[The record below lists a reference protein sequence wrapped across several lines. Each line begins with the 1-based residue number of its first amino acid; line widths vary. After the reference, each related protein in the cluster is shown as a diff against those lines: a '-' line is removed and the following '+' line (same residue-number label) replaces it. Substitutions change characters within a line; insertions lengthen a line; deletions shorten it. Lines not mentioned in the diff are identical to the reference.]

1 MNKNFLK
8 IFIVSIFLIS
18 FLSVLVFDLDETIG
32 SFTELNILFNTIQDI
47 LQNNNNFTDVSFE
60 IKVGGG
66 GGGGNMDYT
75 TTGYNVF
82 GNVKIYGIV

>member
-1 MNKNFLK
+1 MH
-8 IFIVSIFLIS
+8 
-18 FLSVLVFDLDETIG
+18 G
-32 SFTELNILFNTIQDI
+32 SSNNNYFEKGHNL

-66 GGGGNMDYT
+66 GGGGNIDYT

-82 GNVKIYGIV
+82 GNVKIYGII